1 MIHKEAVN
9 EMKKR
14 ERLRGDEW
22 KAMLETRG
30 RREAASAQLEKE
42 AKAPALQEELKEQTS
57 TAIPTSLQKGCD

>member
-1 MIHKEAVN
+1 
-9 EMKKR
+9 
-14 ERLRGDEW
+14 
-22 KAMLETRG
+22 MLETRW